1 MSVIDKKTLLRL
13 REWFFQYSGSFFHE
27 DPVRK
32 ECIELKISHTL
43 KVCALMKGLAESMNL
58 PEQEMNLAEVIALF
72 HDIGRFEQLM
82 QYGTFLDSK
91 SVNHAELGVKIL
103 KEKEVFKGID
113 EKIQDIIFSS
123 ISCHNRL
130 ELPKE
135 DSAQRLFFSRMIR
148 DADKLD
154 IYAFSTN
161 RFFQKDIPH
170 NDPILL
176 EMPDLPD
183 ISEEIC
189 QDLLSGTIVKQKK
202 LKTLNDLKLLIASWI
217 YDINYNRSFQ
227 IIHKNEYIEKIFS
240 VLPETKNTRKIYS
253 KLKEHL
259 NEKCSSPVK

>member
-13 REWFFQYSGSFFHE
+13 REWFFQYSGSFCHE
-27 DPVRK
+27 DPLRK
-32 ECIELKISHTL
+32 ECIDLKISHTL
-43 KVCALMKGLAESMNL
+43 KVCALIKDLAENL
-58 PEQEMNLAEVIALF
+58 KLSEEEINLAEVIALF
-72 HDIGRFEQLM
+72 HDVGRFEQLM
-82 QYGTFLDSK
+82 RYGTFLDAK
-91 SVNHAELGVKIL
+91 SINHAELGVEIL
-103 KEKEVFKGID
+103 KEKKVFKGID
-113 EKIQDIIFSS
+113 EKMQDIIFFSVS
-123 ISCHNRL
+123 HHNRL

-161 RFFQKDIPH
+161 RFFQKDIPP

-189 QDLLSGTIVKQKK
+189 HDLLSGTIVKQKK

-227 IIHKNEYIEKIFS
+227 IIHENGYIEKIFS
-240 VLPETKNTRKIYS
+240 ILPETENTRKIYS